1 MKRLVWL
8 GAIAV
13 LTLSPP
19 ALAADL
25 PMKMPL
31 KASAA
36 AAVSWTGW
44 TGGGGI
50 ETLLWDNW
58 LARLEYR
65 YADYGTW
72 RTAFGPPAEL
82 IVNDFAVT
90 THSALL
96 GYGRKF

>member
-8 GAIAV
+8 RAIAV

-25 PMKMPL
+25 PIKMPL

-44 TGGGGI
+44 FGRVSIGARWADVDG
-50 ETLLWDNW
+50 ET
-58 LARLEYR
+58 
-65 YADYGTW
+65 
-72 RTAFGPPAEL
+72 
-82 IVNDFAVT
+82 I
-90 THSALL
+90 S
-96 GYGRKF
+96 